1 MIVYLFGI
9 IVVFIAAM
17 FLGYVIGKG
26 ESVKQ
31 NAGLYVI
38 KEYTDGTPNSFSI
51 EPTVP
56 IKEIEKNRYVQF
68 RVVKKLL

>member
-1 MIVYLFGI
+1 MIMYLFGI
-9 IVVFIAAM
+9 LLIFVCSC

-38 KEYTDGTPNSFSI
+38 EEYTDGTPNGFSI
-51 EPTVP
+51 EPTIP